1 MIAVVGAMEE
11 EVAEIKKY
19 MDITSMQT
27 IHGYTFYEGTI
38 ANTKVVVV
46 QGGIGKVNAAISTT
60 MLLTNYDIDFLINV
74 GSAGGLSLSQNV
86 GDVVISTGV
95 LHHDVD
101 VTAFQRELGEVPGMP
116 RIFEPDKKALK
127 LVENILKDLHLSY
140 HMGLIVSGDQFIC
153 RDDQVSQ
160 IKKNFPD
167 AICAEMEAASIA
179 QVCHVF
185 QVPFIITRS
194 LSDIY
199 QKGENHVQF
208 DEYLKQASQVS
219 AKMCYHLISI
229 LSQ

>member
-1 MIAVVGAMEE
+1 MIGIIGAMEE

-19 MDITSMQT
+19 METESQKVLN
-27 IHGYTFYEGTI
+27 GYTFYEGKMS
-38 ANTKVVVV
+38 NQCVVLV

-60 MLLTNYDIDFLINV
+60 LLFCHYEIDFLINI

-101 VTAFQRELGEVPGMP
+101 VTAFQRPLGEVPGMP
-116 RIFEPDKKALK
+116 CIFEPDLNALNK
-127 LVENILKDLHLSY
+127 IQDILQEFEQPYHL
-140 HMGLIVSGDQFIC
+140 GLIVSGDQFIS
-153 RDDQVSQ
+153 REDQVNK
-160 IKKNFPD
+160 IKNDFPE
-167 AICAEMEAASIA
+167 AMCAEMEAASIA

-185 QVPFIITRS
+185 QIPFIITRS

-208 DEYLKQASQVS
+208 DEYLKKASQAS
-219 AKMCYHLISI
+219 AKMCYQFIST